1 MAALRVEKIEDGAVA
16 RRRDV
21 EVARVTGRLGEGV
34 FGHHAWIDWT
44 LADGED
50 AAVLAE
56 LYAIAADPWVSDG
69 RMPHYVDVPAD
80 RDDVIEAWFGLC
92 FGRQQVYAARRT
104 AGAEPYEG
112 PVHVRV
118 GGPDDVDVAVTHGD
132 LIFRRHGD
140 APVWA
145 SGIYDTTRDEWVEF
159 LGEEQSTYFVAEIEG
174 RAVAHLLLYD
184 KDETPRDETYLAIA
198 ATLPE
203 ARGVGAMRALTAMA
217 LAWAERN
224 GYTTCATDWRSTNI
238 ESSRFWTNRG
248 FTPTSYRLH
257 RLVGH

>member
-1 MAALRVEKIEDGAVA
+1 MADLRFETIENGAVA
-16 RRRDV
+16 RRGRD

-34 FGHHAWIDWT
+34 FGRHAWIDWT

-50 AAVLAE
+50 AGVLAD
-56 LYAIAADPWVSDG
+56 LYAIAGDPWVRDG

-80 RDDVIEAWFGLC
+80 RDDVIETWFGLC

-104 AGAEPYEG
+104 AGGEPYEG
-112 PVHVRV
+112 PVRVRI
-118 GGPDDVDVAVTHGD
+118 GGPDDVDVAEEHGD

-145 SGIYDTTRDEWVEF
+145 SGLYDTTHDEWVEF
-159 LGEEQSTYFVAEIEG
+159 LGEERSTYFVAEIRD

-184 KDETPRDETYLAIA
+184 KVETPRDETYLAIA
-198 ATLPE
+198 ATVPE
-203 ARGVGAMRALTAMA
+203 ARGAGAMRALTSAA
-217 LAWAERN
+217 LAWAAQN
-224 GYTTCATDWRSTNI
+224 GYVTCATDWRSTNI
-238 ESSRFWTNRG
+238 ESSRFWTSRG
-248 FTPTSYRLH
+248 FAPTSYRLH